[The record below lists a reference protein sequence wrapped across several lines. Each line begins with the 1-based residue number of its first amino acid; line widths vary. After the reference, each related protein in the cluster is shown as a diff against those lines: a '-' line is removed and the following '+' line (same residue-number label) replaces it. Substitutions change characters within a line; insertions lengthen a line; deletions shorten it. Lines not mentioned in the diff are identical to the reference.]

1 MFDVKPLLLL
11 NELNIFILAHK
22 EVWLKWQGPDYEF
35 WLNMREN
42 PVSGLHQRPEEIDSR
57 ERFGYWEGDTIEF
70 KGNKSNL

>member
-1 MFDVKPLLLL
+1 M
-11 NELNIFILAHK
+11 A
-22 EVWLKWQGPDYEF
+22 GPDYEF